1 MNVVVK
7 QIYFCFIVI
16 SLVTGC
22 EITELL
28 WLHDYLKISKIIC
41 WITFF
46 FFFNIVKK

>member
-1 MNVVVK
+1 MVLTDEEKEKKESFGCFEIQESERMNVVVK

-28 WLHDYLKISKIIC
+28 
-41 WITFF
+41 
-46 FFFNIVKK
+46 